1 MRPPVIAENSI
12 RSENTG
18 VPIIREIM
26 VATTMTMRSPYGE
39 KTRPGPCPEP
49 ELIALRTLMINQAR
63 QRFCKWRFPASLIY
77 VLKVSPIA
85 RCPVGLLCRF
95 PFVILQQ
102 AAQSFSTPHCS
113 DVPSCLRPRRKQDP
127 IAFALMVVAP
137 RGNVRYIAATLAAA
151 TILQPGSASTDILL

>member
-49 ELIALRTLMINQAR
+49 ELIALRTL
-63 QRFCKWRFPASLIY
+63 
-77 VLKVSPIA
+77 
-85 RCPVGLLCRF
+85 
-95 PFVILQQ
+95 
-102 AAQSFSTPHCS
+102 
-113 DVPSCLRPRRKQDP
+113 
-127 IAFALMVVAP
+127 
-137 RGNVRYIAATLAAA
+137 
-151 TILQPGSASTDILL
+151 

>member
-49 ELIALRTLMINQAR
+49 ELIALRTLLINQAR
-63 QRFCKWRFPASLIY
+63 EVFCQGNSPASLICADCEAI
-77 VLKVSPIA
+77 V
-85 RCPVGLLCRF
+85 RCPVDCY
-95 PFVILQQ
+95 
-102 AAQSFSTPHCS
+102 AASLS
-113 DVPSCLRPRRKQDP
+113 
-127 IAFALMVVAP
+127 
-137 RGNVRYIAATLAAA
+137 
-151 TILQPGSASTDILL
+151 